1 MTTEE
6 ALKAIVPGKTYP
18 AEVIITETVEGKE
31 MVVKF
36 CLQSY
41 FVGMYRAVYLDGRLA
56 LQDGDHNNKS
66 CVAGLKNDIQKAL
79 KRGAKVE
86 IGTIRPVKTS
96 C

>member
-66 CVAGLKNDIQKAL
+66 CVAGLKKDIQKAL